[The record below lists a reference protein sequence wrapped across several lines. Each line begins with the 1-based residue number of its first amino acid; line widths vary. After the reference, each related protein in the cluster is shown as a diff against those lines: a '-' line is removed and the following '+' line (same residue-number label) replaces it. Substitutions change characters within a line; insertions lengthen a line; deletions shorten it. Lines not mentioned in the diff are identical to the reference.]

1 MRWLEKL
8 RHIFASDKNY
18 SKRDK
23 AGLARN
29 SLWDGVY
36 DRSKTPKDGWAQSQK
51 IIMKRTG
58 NKVTDSSFEERGRD
72 E

>member
-1 MRWLEKL
+1 MRWLEKI
-8 RHIFASDKNY
+8 RRIFASDKTY

-36 DRSKTPKDGWAQSQK
+36 DRSKTPKDGAHPVNRTVKYYK
-51 IIMKRTG
+51 IFSG
-58 NKVTDSSFEERGRD
+58 SSFQATASDCR
-72 E
+72 

>member
-36 DRSKTPKDGWAQSQK
+36 DRSKTQKDGWGAIPK
-51 IIMKRTG
+51 DYNEKNG
-58 NKVTDSSFEERGRD
+58 K
-72 E
+72 